1 MKLFLK
7 SFKLKK
13 SASIVTSIALLAGF
27 ASFVTPAASAAP
39 VGAGFVVS
47 ESDLAYI
54 LDQIKIAEAHA
65 ATLNPDGSVKP
76 GTNPYQP
83 VGATATD
90 IPNNQL
96 ALGLRQIDGRNNNLT
111 TGFSSWNGFEY
122 VAGGTVGKST
132 WGSAGQPF
140 KRTTPVSYKG
150 LFGTGGTRADAGHIT
165 DNEIR
170 TISNLIADQS
180 STNPAATAAANKA
193 NSGAEE
199 GLVSKGT
206 NSYVIPN
213 VAVNAGVNA
222 PNNGIFSLFG
232 QFFDHGLDLVGK
244 SSTQKI
250 KVCLKSDDPLVVSG
264 AATAGQ
270 CMSTG
275 RSILNGANDGT
286 NSTTPWVD
294 QNQTYSSHPSKQV
307 FLREYDFSGATP
319 KVTGK
324 LLGDS
329 DGNIGTWAQTKAQA
343 LQLGIELRDS
353 DITAVPLVVTN
364 EYGRFLPGPN
374 GNPQLVKDDGTFIE
388 GTLAAPVNT
397 DGIRK
402 TNQAFLDD
410 INPYAFP
417 YTGVPADEDN
427 VITVQDP
434 NSPPPSVY
442 DDELLDA
449 HFITGDGRG
458 NENIGLTAIHTIFHS
473 EHDRLVDDIKNT
485 ITLLSDASPVKQA
498 LLAGFGSDAAGW
510 NGERLFQAAK
520 FVNEMEYQ
528 HIVFGEFARSVQPA
542 ITPFA
547 AYDPTLDP
555 TITEEFANAA
565 YRYGHSQ
572 LNADILRTD
581 AQGNNET
588 ISLFDGFLS
597 PDKFNATN
605 QVTRLNAGESAGLV
619 FRGMAKQTGNSIDEF
634 VTSTLRNTLLGS
646 PLDLATLN
654 IARSRDTGL
663 ASLNEARAAYKLS
676 TYKSW
681 FDFGQHLQTIESLPN
696 FIAAYGNLPEIKAE
710 PSIAGKR
717 ALGEWVVNCAT
728 SEANCST
735 AAVIAASTVV
745 DFSDVNLTP
754 AYAADFFNARN
765 GSTAQNTGLN
775 DIDLWMGGLAEKH
788 QTRAPGASQLGSTLD
803 YIFKTQLENLQGSDR
818 FYYLGRTAGMQLAGQ
833 LETNF
838 FSELV
843 MRNTDVSGLPAN
855 AFAVASNTIDL
866 NQSCESQ
873 VQAVS
878 SSQVQRDTPGTL
890 TCQTSAWVYRGNQ
903 HLVWDGTTGD
913 DVIYSGG
920 GNDTLIGGAGSDHL
934 YGNFGDDF
942 LYGGQGNDF
951 LYDDGGIDIYI
962 GGAGDDYFEGG
973 AGGDTFNGGAG
984 DDFVFAGYDATVTLA
999 GEGNDYVYG
1008 GTGADGISGD
1018 EGNDWLDGGG
1028 TADGIIGDLLA
1039 PFVGFISS
1047 FPGDNVMIG
1056 GAGPDSTTGGD
1067 GTDVNLSG
1075 EGTDLYTGG
1084 FGFDWETSYVR
1095 GDSSSKSF
1103 DLGLAVP
1110 VAGSFGLEDTFLDVE
1125 GGSGGDGNDIII
1137 GDLRTVLLSIT
1148 PPFTDGLLASEVDK
1162 ITNLRALVNKGGNN
1176 TSEWLNGNILL
1187 GGNGS
1192 DRLTGHMGDDRID
1205 GDAYLEVGLSIPAA
1219 SVTGSTAGFY
1229 ADPDNADRL
1238 MTQDISLLQPLVAS
1252 GDLLTADIMQ
1262 IKVIRAGDGTT
1273 GIDTAVFAGPQADY
1287 TITYNRDGSITVV
1300 DNIVSRDGTDT
1311 LTGIEVLDFA
1321 GALVNVALPTVTAT
1335 GVTGGAKVTWTAPL
1349 TANRQP
1355 VVSYTVRA
1363 YTALTG
1369 GSLVGTSCTV
1379 LAPRNC
1385 VITGLDNG
1393 TTYYVEVTTTTAF
1406 GTNTTARVSVLPRI
1420 VPEAP
1425 TNVSSSSVAA
1435 TSATITWDPSVVPTD
1450 GPTVTGYTVT
1460 FVPAI
1465 GGAAQCVNIDALT
1478 CSVTRLV
1485 ANTRYTATV
1494 VANSASGSSL
1504 DSAVVEVLTPP
1515 SVAPTAPR
1523 NLAVTING
1531 SSATLNWRAPNANGG
1546 GAVAPTYDV
1555 SVVSTAPTAPTF
1567 TCSALSVTTCA
1578 VADLTAGYSYTFT
1591 VTATNSVG
1599 TGPAATRTV
1608 TVVTGPPSSIDL
1620 APVVTRTSNT
1630 RIRVTWT
1637 APPAIGNPATAY
1649 IVTVTPD
1656 ATLANPTPRVI
1667 TGRVT
1672 TSSSSPSTTVRVT
1685 GTGTVT
1691 VTPLNSASVLPYTG
1705 TSPAGTY

>member
-65 ATLNPDGSVKP
+65 ATQNSDGSIKA
-76 GTNPYQP
+76 GTNPFQLNS
-83 VGATATD
+83 TLKTD
-90 IPNNQL
+90 IPNNLLQ
-96 ALGLRQIDGRNNNLT
+96 LGLRQIDGRNNNLT

-122 VAGGTVGKST
+122 VTTVGKST

-150 LFGTGGTRADAGHIT
+150 VFGDGATRAADGHLT

-180 STNPAATAAANKA
+180 SSNPAAQAAAGVGA
-193 NSGAEE
+193 SEEGNSGT
-199 GLVSKGT
+199 GT
-206 NSYVIPN
+206 NSFLIPN
-213 VAVNAGVNA
+213 VAVNAGINA

-264 AATAGQ
+264 KAVANQ

-275 RSILNGANDGT
+275 RSILNGSNDGT

-307 FLREYDFSGATP
+307 FLREYSFAGGTP
-319 KVTGK
+319 QVTGK
-324 LLGDS
+324 LLGDAN
-329 DGNIGTWAQTKAQA
+329 GNIATWAQTKAQA
-343 LQLGIELRDS
+343 LQLGIQLSDS
-353 DITAVPLVVTN
+353 DITSVPLIVTN
-364 EYGRFLPGPN
+364 EFGRFLPGPN
-374 GNPQLVKDDGTFIE
+374 GFPQLVKKIGAGVPYFVE
-388 GTLAAPVNT
+388 GDPT
-397 DGIRK
+397 DPK
-402 TNQAFLDD
+402 DTTNSMSTGQAFLDD

-417 YTGVPADEDN
+417 YPGVPADEDN
-427 VITVQDP
+427 FITPQDP
-434 NSPPPSVY
+434 NAAPPSAY
-442 DDELLDA
+442 DDELLNA

-473 EHDRLVDDIKNT
+473 EHDRVVDDIKNT
-485 ITLLSDASPVKQA
+485 ITNSTNAVLKDLVN
-498 LLAGFGSDAAGW
+498 GFGTGDTW

-520 FVNEMEYQ
+520 FVTEMEYQ

-572 LNADILRTD
+572 LNADIARTD
-581 AQGNNET
+581 ANGNQT
-588 ISLFDGFLS
+588 DIALFDGFLS
-597 PDKFNATN
+597 PNKFNSSNT
-605 QVTRLNAGESAGLV
+605 QSGLNAGESAGLIM
-619 FRGMAKQTGNSIDEF
+619 RGMAKQTGNSIDEF

-654 IARSRDTGL
+654 IARARDTGL
-663 ASLNEARAAYKLS
+663 ASLNESRAAFKLRVY
-676 TYKSW
+676 TSW
-681 FDFGQHLQTIESLPN
+681 FDFGQHMQTIESLPN
-696 FIAAYGNLPEIKAE
+696 FIAAYGNLPEIMAE

-717 ALGEWVVNCAT
+717 ALGQWVVNCAT
-728 SEANCST
+728 NQDCST
-735 AAVIAASTVV
+735 AAVVAASNVV
-745 DFSDVNLTP
+745 DFSDANLTP
-754 AYAADFFNARN
+754 SYATDFFNAAN
-765 GSTAQNTGLN
+765 GKTAQNTGVN
-775 DIDLWMGGLAEKH
+775 NIDLWMGGLAEKH
-788 QTRAPGASQLGSTLD
+788 QTRAPGASLLGSTLD

-843 MRNTDVSGLPAN
+843 MRNTDVRALPAN

-866 NQSCESQ
+866 NQPCESQ
-873 VQAVS
+873 IQAVS
-878 SSQVQRDTPGTL
+878 SSQVQRNTPGTL

-903 HLVWDGTTGD
+903 HLVWDGTDGN

-920 GNDTLIGGAGSDHL
+920 GNDTLIGGLGSDQLH
-934 YGNFGDDF
+934 GNFGDDF
-942 LYGGQGNDF
+942 LYGGEGNDF

-962 GGAGDDYFEGG
+962 GGAGDDYMEGG
-973 AGGDTFNGGAG
+973 AGLDTFNGGAG
-984 DDFVFAGYDATVTLA
+984 SDFVTAGYDATVTLA
-999 GEGNDYVYG
+999 GEGDDFVYG

-1018 EGNDWLDGGG
+1018 EGDDWLDGGG

-1047 FPGDNVMIG
+1047 TPGNNVMIG
-1056 GAGPDSTTGGD
+1056 GNGPDSTTGGD
-1067 GTDVNLSG
+1067 GTDVNVTG
-1075 EGTDLYTGG
+1075 DGTDLFTGN
-1084 FGFDWETSYVR
+1084 FGFDWNTAYKHGETA
-1095 GDSSSKSF
+1095 DESF

-1148 PPFTDGLLASEVDK
+1148 PPFTDGLLASEVGK
-1162 ITNLRALVNKGGNN
+1162 ILNLEALVNKGGNN

-1205 GDAYLEVGLSIPAA
+1205 GDAYLEVGLSIPKA
-1219 SVTGSTAGFY
+1219 SVTGSTSGFY
-1229 ADPDNADRL
+1229 ADPERPDNW

-1252 GDLLTADIMQ
+1252 GALLTADIIQ
-1262 IKVIRAGDGTT
+1262 VKVIRSGDGAT
-1273 GIDTAVFAGPQADY
+1273 GIDTAVFAGPQANY

-1300 DNIVSRDGTDT
+1300 DNVGTDGTDT
-1311 LTGIEVLDFA
+1311 LTGVEVLDFA
-1321 GALVNVALPTVTAT
+1321 GTLVNVALPTVSAT

-1355 VVSYTVRA
+1355 VISYTVRA
-1363 YTALTG
+1363 YTAQTG
-1369 GSLVGTSCTV
+1369 GTLVGTSCIV

-1393 TTYYVEVTTTTAF
+1393 TTYYVDVTTVTSF
-1406 GTNTTARVSVLPRI
+1406 GTNTTARVAVVPVI

-1425 TNVSSSSVAA
+1425 ANVSLSGAPTA
-1435 TSATITWDPSVVPTD
+1435 TTATITWDAAVVPTD
-1450 GPTVTGYTVT
+1450 GPAVTGYTVT

-1465 GGAAQCVNIDALT
+1465 AGAAQCRPVVETT
-1478 CSVTRLV
+1478 CSVIRLV
-1485 ANTRYTATV
+1485 PNTRYSVTV

-1504 DSAVVEVLTPP
+1504 DSSVIEVLTLP

-1523 NLAVTING
+1523 NLAVAING
-1531 SSATLNWRAPNANGG
+1531 SNAALSWRAPNTNGG

-1555 SVVSTAPTAPTF
+1555 TVVTNAISQPTF
-1567 TCSALSVTTCA
+1567 TCSALSATSCA
-1578 VADLTAGYSYTFT
+1578 VSGLEAGSTYTFT
-1591 VTATNSVG
+1591 VTATNVIG
-1599 TGPAATRTV
+1599 TSPVATRTV
-1608 TVVTGPPSSIDL
+1608 TVVTGPPNAIDV
-1620 APVVTRTSNT
+1620 APTVTRTSSS
-1630 RIRVTWT
+1630 RLRVTWT
-1637 APPAIGNPATAY
+1637 APSALGNPATAY
-1649 IVTVTPD
+1649 LVTVTP
-1656 ATLANPTPRVI
+1656 APTLANPTPAVI
-1667 TGRVT
+1667 SGRVT
-1672 TSSSSPSTTVRVT
+1672 SSSLTPSTTVRVS

-1691 VTPLNSASVLPYTG
+1691 VTPINSAG
-1705 TSPAGTY
+1705 NGGISPQATY

>member
-1 MKLFLK
+1 MRLFFK

-13 SASIVTSIALLAGF
+13 SVSIFSSLTLLVGF
-27 ASFVTPAASAAP
+27 ATFVTPSASAAP

-65 ATLNPDGSVKP
+65 ATQNPDGSIQA

-83 VGATATD
+83 VAPTATD

-111 TGFSSWNGFEY
+111 NGFSSWNGYEY
-122 VAGGTVGKST
+122 VVGGTVGKST

-150 LFGTGGTRADAGHIT
+150 AFGTGGTRAADGNIF

-199 GLVSKGT
+199 GVVSRGT

-250 KVCLKSDDPLVVSG
+250 KVCLKSDDPLYNPAPAQPG
-264 AATAGQ
+264 PQ

-275 RSILNGANDGT
+275 RSILNGAYDGT
-286 NSTTPWVD
+286 NTTTPWVD

-307 FLREYDFSGATP
+307 FLREYNFSGATP

-324 LLGDS
+324 LLGDAQ
-329 DGNIGTWAQTKAQA
+329 GNIATWAQTKAQA
-343 LQLGIELRDS
+343 HELGIELRDS
-353 DITAVPLVVTN
+353 DITAVPLIVTN
-364 EYGRFLPGPN
+364 EFGRFLPGPN
-374 GNPQLVKDDGTFIE
+374 GNPQLVRENGTFVE
-388 GTLAAPVNT
+388 GTSGAPVNT

-417 YTGVPADEDN
+417 YPGAPQDEDT
-427 VITVQDP
+427 VITTQNP
-434 NSPPPSVY
+434 NAAPPSTY
-442 DDELLDA
+442 DNELLDA

-485 ITLLSDASPVKQA
+485 ISLLSDASPVKQA
-498 LLAGFGSDAAGW
+498 LVTGFGSVISGW

-605 QVTRLNAGESAGLV
+605 QVNRLNAAESAGLV

-663 ASLNEARAAYKLS
+663 ASLNEARAAYKLI

-681 FDFGQHLQTIESLPN
+681 FDFGNHLQTIESLPN
-696 FIAAYGNLPEIKAE
+696 FIAAYGNLTEITAE

-728 SEANCST
+728 NEANCV
-735 AAVIAASTVV
+735 AANASAVSHSTVGL
-745 DFSDVNLTP
+745 NGETLT
-754 AYAADFFNARN
+754 YAVATNFFNARN

-843 MRNTDVSGLPAN
+843 MRNTDVTGLPAN
-855 AFAVASNTIDL
+855 AFAVSSNNIDL

-890 TCQTSAWVYRGNQ
+890 TCQASAWVYRGNQ

-942 LYGGQGNDF
+942 LYGGEGNDF
-951 LYDDGGIDIYI
+951 LFDDGGIDIYI
-962 GGAGDDYFEGG
+962 GGSGDDYFEGG

-1075 EGTDLYTGG
+1075 EGTDLFTGS

-1125 GGSGGDGNDIII
+1125 GGSGGDGDDIII

-1176 TSEWLNGNILL
+1176 TSEWLLGNILL

-1205 GDAYLEVGLSIPAA
+1205 GDAYLEVGLSVPAA
-1219 SVTGSTAGFY
+1219 SVTGSIRGFY
-1229 ADPDNADRL
+1229 PDPDRAGRL

-1252 GDLLTADIMQ
+1252 GDLLTADIIQ
-1262 IKVIRAGDGTT
+1262 VKVIRAGNGTSGT
-1273 GIDTAVFAGPQADY
+1273 DTAVFAGPQANY
-1287 TITYNRDGSITVV
+1287 TITYNRDGSITVA
-1300 DNIVSRDGTDT
+1300 DNVGTDGTDT

-1321 GALVNVALPTVTAT
+1321 GTLVNVAMPTVSAAGKTDSAR
-1335 GVTGGAKVTWTAPL
+1335 VSWTAPL

-1355 VVSYTVRA
+1355 VLSYTARA

-1369 GSLVGTSCTV
+1369 GSEVGNSCTV
-1379 LAPRNC
+1379 SNPVASTPLNC
-1385 VITGLDNG
+1385 VITGLTNG
-1393 TTYYVEVTTTTAF
+1393 TTYFVDVTTTTSF
-1406 GTNTTARVSVLPRI
+1406 GTNTTARVSVVPVV

-1425 TNVSSSSVAA
+1425 TNVSSSAVAA
-1435 TSATITWDPSVVPTD
+1435 TSATITWDAAVVPTGGTD
-1450 GPTVTGYTVT
+1450 VTGYTVT

-1465 GGAAQCVNIDALT
+1465 NGAAQCVNVNALT

-1485 ANTRYTATV
+1485 ANTRYTVTV
-1494 VANSASGSSL
+1494 VANSSSGSSV
-1504 DSAVVEVLTPP
+1504 DSMVIEALTPP
-1515 SVAPTAPR
+1515 SVRPTAPR
-1523 NLAVTING
+1523 NLAVTITGAN
-1531 SSATLNWRAPNANGG
+1531 ATLNWRAPNANGG

-1555 SVVSTAPTAPTF
+1555 LVTSSAPAATF
-1567 TCSALSVTTCA
+1567 TCSALSITSCA
-1578 VADLTAGYSYTFT
+1578 VSGLTAGFTYTFS
-1591 VTATNSVG
+1591 VTAHNAIG
-1599 TGPAATRTV
+1599 TGPAVTRTATYV
-1608 TVVTGPPSSIDL
+1608 NGVPNAISA
-1620 APVVTRTSNT
+1620 APVVVRTGN
-1630 RIRVTWT
+1630 RIRISWAAPT
-1637 APPAIGNPATAY
+1637 ASGNPATSY
-1649 IVTVTPD
+1649 LVTVTPTVG
-1656 ATLANPTPRVI
+1656 TLGTRTVVSN
-1667 TGRVT
+1667 
-1672 TSSSSPSTTVRVT
+1672 SPAPSMTLSVS
-1685 GTGTVT
+1685 GTGTVS
-1691 VTPLNSASVLPYTG
+1691 VTPMNSAGSG
-1705 TSPAGTY
+1705 TASPTTSY

>member
-65 ATLNPDGSVKP
+65 ATQNVDRSAVVAGSNPFVLNSASK
-76 GTNPYQP
+76 
-83 VGATATD
+83 TD
-90 IPNNQL
+90 IPNNLLQ
-96 ALGLRQIDGRNNNLT
+96 LGLRQIDGRNNNLT

-122 VAGGTVGKST
+122 VTTVGKST

-150 LFGTGGTRADAGHIT
+150 VFGDGATRAVDGHLT

-180 STNPAATAAANKA
+180 SGNPAAQAAAGV
-193 NSGAEE
+193 GASEE
-199 GLVSKGT
+199 GNNVSGT
-206 NSYVIPN
+206 NSFLIPN
-213 VAVNAGVNA
+213 VAVNAGINA
-222 PNNGIFSLFG
+222 PNSGIFSLFG

-250 KVCLKSDDPLVVSG
+250 KVCLKSDDPLVV
-264 AATAGQ
+264 AGKAVANQ

-275 RSILNGANDGT
+275 RSILNGSNDGT

-307 FLREYDFSGATP
+307 FLREYSFAGGTP

-324 LLGDS
+324 LLGDEN
-329 DGNIGTWAQTKAQA
+329 GNIATWAQTKAQA

-353 DITAVPLVVTN
+353 DITAVPLLVTN

-374 GNPQLVKDDGTFIE
+374 GNPQLVMIDGTFVE
-388 GTLAAPVNT
+388 GTSGAPVNT

-417 YTGVPADEDN
+417 YPGAPADEDN
-427 VITVQDP
+427 VITTQDP
-434 NSPPPSVY
+434 NAAPPSVY
-442 DDELLDA
+442 DDELLNA

-473 EHDRLVDDIKNT
+473 EHDRVVDDIKNT
-485 ITLLSDASPVKQA
+485 ITNSTNSA
-498 LLAGFGSDAAGW
+498 LKDLVNGFGTGDTW

-520 FVNEMEYQ
+520 FVTEMEYQ

-572 LNADILRTD
+572 LNADIARTD
-581 AQGNNET
+581 ANGNQT
-588 ISLFDGFLS
+588 DIALFDGFLS
-597 PDKFNATN
+597 PNKFNSSN
-605 QVTRLNAGESAGLV
+605 SQSGLNASESAGLIM
-619 FRGMAKQTGNSIDEF
+619 RGMAKQTGNSIDEF
-634 VTSTLRNTLLGS
+634 VTSTLRNTLLGA

-663 ASLNEARAAYKLS
+663 ASLNESRAAYKLHVY
-676 TYKSW
+676 TSW
-681 FDFGQHLQTIESLPN
+681 FDFGQHMQNIESLPN
-696 FIAAYGNLPEIKAE
+696 FIAAYGDLPEIKAE

-728 SEANCST
+728 NEANCST
-735 AAVIAASTVV
+735 AAVVAASTVV
-745 DFSDVNLTP
+745 DFSDANLTP
-754 AYAADFFNARN
+754 AYASDFFNASN
-765 GSTAQNTGLN
+765 GKTAQNTGLN

-788 QTRAPGASQLGSTLD
+788 QTRAPGASLLGSTLD

-818 FYYLGRTAGMQLAGQ
+818 FYYLGRTAGMNLAGQ

-843 MRNTDVSGLPAN
+843 MRNTDVRGLPAN

-866 NQSCESQ
+866 NKSCASQ
-873 VQAVS
+873 IQLVS
-878 SSQVQRDTPGTL
+878 SSQVQRNTPGTL

-903 HLVWDGTTGD
+903 HLVWDGTEGN

-920 GNDTLIGGAGSDHL
+920 GNDTLIGGKGSDHL
-934 YGNFGDDF
+934 SGNFGDDF
-942 LYGGQGNDF
+942 LYGGEGNDF
-951 LYDDGGIDIYI
+951 LFDDGGIDIYI
-962 GGAGDDYFEGG
+962 GGSGDDYMEGG
-973 AGGDTFNGGAG
+973 AGLDTFNGGSG
-984 DDFVFAGYDATVTLA
+984 DDFVAAGYDATVTLA

-1008 GTGADGISGD
+1008 GTGADAMSGD
-1018 EGNDWLDGGG
+1018 EGDDWLDGGG

-1047 FPGDNVMIG
+1047 TPGNNVMIG

-1067 GTDVNLSG
+1067 GTDINLTG
-1075 EGTDLYTGG
+1075 DGTDLFTGN
-1084 FGFDWETSYVR
+1084 FGFDWNTAFKR
-1095 GDSSSKSF
+1095 GDSSNESF

-1137 GDLRTVLLSIT
+1137 GDNRTALISIT

-1162 ITNLRALVNKGGNN
+1162 ITNLRALVNKGGNT
-1176 TSEWLNGNILL
+1176 TSEWLLGNILL

-1192 DRLTGHMGDDRID
+1192 DRLTGNLGNDRID
-1205 GDAYLEVGLSIPAA
+1205 GDAYLEVGLSIPKS
-1219 SVTGSTAGFY
+1219 SVKGSSAGFY
-1229 ADPDNADRL
+1229 EDPDSSGLRW

-1252 GDLLTADIMQ
+1252 GDLLTADITQ
-1262 IKVIRAGDGTT
+1262 IKVIRAGDGST
-1273 GIDTAVFAGPQADY
+1273 GIDTAVFAGPQANY

-1300 DNIVSRDGTDT
+1300 DNVGTDGTDT
-1311 LTGIEVLDFA
+1311 LTGVEVLDFA
-1321 GALVNVALPTVTAT
+1321 GALVNVALPTITAT
-1335 GVTGGAKVTWTAPL
+1335 GVTGGANVAWTAPL

-1355 VVSYTVRA
+1355 VLSYTVRA

-1369 GSLVGTSCTV
+1369 GTLVGTSCTV
-1379 LAPRNC
+1379 LAPRSC
-1385 VITGLDNG
+1385 VITGLTNG
-1393 TTYYVEVTTTTAF
+1393 TTYYVDVTTTTSF
-1406 GTNTTARVSVLPRI
+1406 GTNTTSRVAVVPVI
-1420 VPEAP
+1420 VPDAP
-1425 TNVSSSSVAA
+1425 TNVSSSAVAA
-1435 TSATITWDPSVVPTD
+1435 TAATITWDSSNVPTD
-1450 GPTVTGYTVT
+1450 GPAVTGYTVK

-1465 GGAAQCVNIDALT
+1465 AGAAQCVNINALT

-1485 ANTRYTATV
+1485 ANTRYTVTV

-1504 DSAVVEVLTPP
+1504 DSTLIEVLTPP

-1523 NLAVTING
+1523 NLAVAING
-1531 SSATLNWRAPNANGG
+1531 SNAALSWRAPNTNGG

-1555 SVVSTAPTAPTF
+1555 AVVTNAISQPTF
-1567 TCSALSVTTCA
+1567 TCSALSATSCA
-1578 VADLTAGYSYTFT
+1578 VSGLEAGSTYTFT
-1591 VTATNSVG
+1591 VTATNIIG
-1599 TGPAATRTV
+1599 TSPIVTRTV
-1608 TVVTGPPSSIDL
+1608 TIVNGPPSPIAS
-1620 APVVTRTSNT
+1620 APVVTRTSSS

-1637 APPAIGNPATAY
+1637 APTALGNPATSY
-1649 IVTVTPD
+1649 LVTVTPD
-1656 ATLANPTPRVI
+1656 ALGAPVI

-1672 TSSSSPSTTVRVT
+1672 SSSQTPSTNVRVS
-1685 GTGTVT
+1685 GTGRVT
-1691 VTPLNSASVLPYTG
+1691 VTPINSAGNGGV
-1705 TSPAGTY
+1705 SPEATY